1 MTIGQFLLYVAAPC
15 TIAILYVGWVVAD
28 AIRIA
33 RYEYWSDRF
42 FSSARALIE
51 NPDTP
56 DRTVTLI
63 SSISEMINKRGVT
76 RAVYSTYL
84 DVLLGND
91 KVSATPD
98 GSVRE
103 FLQKQPDAMPHV
115 DNVMHSGLLAMT
127 YGNLIFGEKARAVLA
142 DVFALGSMMTEWQG
156 IKKVEERVR
165 VRGGALVPLVKTT

>member
-15 TIAILYVGWVVAD
+15 TIAAFYIGWAIAD

-42 FSSARALIE
+42 FSSAKVLVE

-56 DRTVTLI
+56 DRTINLI
-63 SSISEMINKRGVT
+63 TSMNEMLNKRGVT
-76 RAVYSTYL
+76 HAVYSIYQ

-91 KVSATPD
+91 KFGASQD
-98 GSVRE
+98 SSVRE
-103 FLQKQPDAMPHV
+103 FLQKRPEAMPHV

-127 YGNLIFGEKARAVLA
+127 YANLVFGEKARAVLA
-142 DVFALGSMMTEWQG
+142 DVFALGSMVAEWQG

-165 VRGGALVPLVKTT
+165 VRSASLVPLVKAS